1 MQRALMPMAVFRAP
15 EVFATRALHPSAVR
29 DAMVQP
35 STRPATVG
43 VAGDPPPAVTHSKP
57 EAQAEL
63 AERTWP
69 FVPTLR
75 AAGVEAAEAYKIS
88 PFAVNTEGWSTE
100 HHCMHPDPLEVRA

>member
-1 MQRALMPMAVFRAP
+1 V
-15 EVFATRALHPSAVR
+15 AT
-29 DAMVQP
+29 VQP
-35 STRPATVG
+35 NTRPATVG
-43 VAGDPPPAVTHSKP
+43 VAGDPPPPPAATHSKP

-75 AAGVEAAEAYKIS
+75 AVGVEAAEADKIS

-100 HHCMHPDPLEVRA
+100 HHSMHPDPLEVRA